1 MTISVAMMP
10 PYSEDGSNDPLAPTS
25 IPAQTSTLY
34 LSGSVSSTDPD
45 YFHIPVPSGWRL
57 KELSLRRYQSTDNVA
72 FFAVQKGEKFTAG
85 QNLSLM
91 LAGRHFGPND
101 LDKNLLSGI
110 TESILS
116 DIVLWMNQTGAKTE
130 YLFSL
135 DFEVLDGPVIRGT
148 EGNDVLPG
156 TEFPEQIFGLGGD
169 DRIEGGLRADTID
182 GGDGE
187 DTAVYQGKSADY
199 VVNPVASG
207 NFEVSFVGPVIAIY
221 PTPPTEGKDA
231 LKSIE
236 RLAFIDKEIR
246 LRSGSD
252 KADQIITSSSA
263 ELILGLSGKD
273 RIEVNE
279 GSHTITGGDGA
290 DYFSIQS
297 GLVFISDLGNGGQD
311 NLSVGSNA
319 LVSAN
324 VTFSWKAT
332 SASSNSGQILLTSI
346 GKTVDLSAVRSGSK
360 GFEIVNAASAASI
373 TGSFLSDTMFGGV
386 GNDTLSGGTGDDT
399 LSGGGG
405 ADFLRGGKG
414 KDSFVFSPGDT
425 GQSKGFDVISDFAK
439 GTSGDVIDFSA
450 VLNVGGS
457 ASAATSNQAS
467 INASTGIASFFT
479 SKVIKIQPSGMT
491 LGDAVSDI
499 TASMSA
505 TSDAEGEFALFRVAN
520 KGNYHMFISDGVAGV
535 TDGDVVI
542 QLTGIKTISTIDLSD
557 GDLKIPS

>member
-57 KELSLRRYQSTDNVA
+57 KELSLRSYQSTDKVA

-101 LDKNLLSGI
+101 LDKNLLSDI
-110 TESILS
+110 TEPILS
-116 DIVLWMNQTGAKTE
+116 DIVLWMNQTGAKTD

-135 DFEVLDGPVIRGT
+135 DFEILEGSEIRGT
-148 EGNDVLPG
+148 EGNDVLSG

-199 VVNPVASG
+199 VVTPVASG
-207 NFEVSFVGPVIAIY
+207 IFEVSYAGPVIAIY

-252 KADQIITSSSA
+252 KVDQIVTGSSA
-263 ELILGLSGKD
+263 ELIVGLSGND

-297 GLVFISDLGNGGQD
+297 GSAFISDLGNGGQD
-311 NLSVGSNA
+311 NLSVGSKA
-319 LVSAN
+319 LVSAD
-324 VTFSWKAT
+324 VTFPWKAT
-332 SASSNSGQILLTSI
+332 SATSNSGQILLTSI
-346 GKTVDLSAVRSGSK
+346 GKMVDLSAIKLGK
-360 GFEIVNAASAASI
+360 QGFELRNTASGASL

-399 LSGGGG
+399 LSGGEG
-405 ADFLRGGKG
+405 ADLLKGGKG
-414 KDSFVFSPGDT
+414 KDSFRFTLGDS
-425 GQSKGFDVISDFAK
+425 GQSKGVDVITDFAK
-439 GTSGDVIDFSA
+439 GKSGDVIDFSA
-450 VLNVGGS
+450 DLKIGGS
-457 ASAATSNQAS
+457 VSAATSDQAS
-467 INASTGIASFFT
+467 INASTGIASFFA
-479 SKVIKIQPSGMT
+479 KSGLT
-491 LGDAVSDI
+491 LADAISDV
-499 TASMSA
+499 AVSMSA

-535 TDGDVVI
+535 TAGDVVI
-542 QLTGIKTISTIDLSD
+542 QLTGIKTITTIDLSD
-557 GDLKIPS
+557 GDLRISA